1 LYQEASPPTSILQGK
16 RSNSLPFLQG
26 KQAGGQVFQ
35 MQGDEAIKLKLID
48 ADAELQNP
56 VRAEKS
62 YSWLHALLFIKA
74 TTPVRACSPALVR
87 SRKFHC
93 FVMASSDRR
102 REI

>member
-1 LYQEASPPTSILQGK
+1 
-16 RSNSLPFLQG
+16 
-26 KQAGGQVFQ
+26 
-35 MQGDEAIKLKLID
+35 MQDDEAIKLKLID
-48 ADAELQNP
+48 ADAALQNP

-62 YSWLHALLFIKA
+62 YPWLHAWLFIKA
-74 TTPVRACSPALVR
+74 ATLVRASFPALVL

>member
-1 LYQEASPPTSILQGK
+1 MSFSDARDK
-16 RSNSLPFLQG
+16 
-26 KQAGGQVFQ
+26 
-35 MQGDEAIKLKLID
+35 AIKLKLID
-48 ADAELQNP
+48 ADVALQNP

-62 YSWLHALLFIKA
+62 YPWLHALLFIKA
-74 TTPVRACSPALVR
+74 ATLVRASSPALVC